1 MIPNTETT
9 LAQAGYIQL
18 TGYQS
23 ALPTYSPWHYLRNIG
38 TVHHHNA
45 SILSAGLVIGL
56 WDCPTI
62 SLLWGVVVQKAD
74 VELRAET
81 CCKIP
86 PGQDRTPHHH
96 LTSQMLPFILMS
108 GYRILRF
115 VSCFSFLL
123 RSCWL
128 REQVDKC
135 ACVSH
140 TPSYPPFPRRCE
152 FFLFLFC
159 LLDSWRQHVKRRGQR
174 PSDSPLTNASRRS
187 IGQPRTPPVPPLFC
201 EATDNPLV

>member
-96 LTSQMLPFILMS
+96 LTSQMLPFSLMS
-108 GYRILRF
+108 GLQNTSRVL
-115 VSCFSFLL
+115 
-123 RSCWL
+123 
-128 REQVDKC
+128 
-135 ACVSH
+135 
-140 TPSYPPFPRRCE
+140 
-152 FFLFLFC
+152 
-159 LLDSWRQHVKRRGQR
+159 
-174 PSDSPLTNASRRS
+174 ASRTGLPPS
-187 IGQPRTPPVPPLFC
+187 SLPSRTSTVLTFFSPPTLFPDSHRRYC
-201 EATDNPLV
+201 